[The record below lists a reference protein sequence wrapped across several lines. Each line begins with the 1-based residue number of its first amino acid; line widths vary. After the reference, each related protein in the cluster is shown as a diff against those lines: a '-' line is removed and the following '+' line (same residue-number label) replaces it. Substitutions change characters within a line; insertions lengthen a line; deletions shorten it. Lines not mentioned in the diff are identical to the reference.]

1 MGPKETILVVDDEND
16 ILELLRYNLSKEG
29 YSVHGVTNGED
40 AIRTVK
46 ANPPDLVILDLML
59 PGVDGLDVCKVL
71 KNNPGT
77 RNIPIIMLTAKGDES
92 DIVLGLELGA
102 DDYITKPFSPK
113 ELRARV
119 KAVLRRTAVKDH
131 PEQAHVLRIEGL
143 TIDPERHLT
152 KINDTSV
159 DLTATEFRIL
169 HFLAQKPGWVF
180 TRGQIVDTV
189 RGEDY
194 AVTDRTIDVHVAAL
208 RKKLGEHGRY
218 ISTVRGVG
226 YRFLEE

>member
-1 MGPKETILVVDDEND
+1 
-16 ILELLRYNLSKEG
+16 
-29 YSVHGVTNGED
+29 
-40 AIRTVK
+40 
-46 ANPPDLVILDLML
+46 VILDLML